1 MLLLSRTKLPMNESC
16 LFSISQDIVKID
28 ICRYKRL
35 YHLVSSMM
43 TEPNNSSEEFD
54 IFELLNQHNKGKKKL
69 STIEH
74 YLNEIKTNLIEDM
87 KRLKINLSSTEL
99 KQNVV
104 RRIQEKIKYL
114 ENRYTYWRNAKK
126 AWACLIVVIL
136 LLAIFWSFGKQ
147 AIELLVNLVGL
158 SKNQESINVDI
169 PEEILFFLGLLTV
182 IISSKFTDIIAE
194 GIWFVFDGDSVRVL
208 KGLEECISFL
218 EIQEDI
224 NWTLKETLQK

>member
-1 MLLLSRTKLPMNESC
+1 MNESC

>member
-1 MLLLSRTKLPMNESC
+1 MLSRTKLPMNESC